1 VGTPG
6 GTSGNFQYGVRTI
19 SLQAA
24 VLTGAIATVA
34 KKKEEEEEEGS
45 MAGLDE
51 CGKPRLQIN

>member
-6 GTSGNFQYGVRTI
+6 GTSGNFQCRVRTI

-24 VLTGAIATVA
+24 VRTVALATGAE
-34 KKKEEEEEEGS
+34 KDEEEGEEGS

-51 CGKPRLQIN
+51 CGQPRLQIN